1 MATNNTIIKVLYVD
15 DEVNNLNSFKA
26 TFRKE
31 YSVQIAQSAND
42 ALQLINKETFHV
54 IISDLRMPGKS
65 GTEFFEQLVEQHPEP
80 IRILLTGY
88 ADIQSVIDAIN
99 KGEVYRFIDK
109 PWDYQSVRVAIKN
122 AFEIYETR
130 KLLKKYNEELL
141 KAYDELDKFVYS
153 VSHDLRAPLTSVLGL
168 VKLARSPENIKNNS
182 VDPDDLNYMELI
194 EKSVD
199 KLDIFIRN
207 IIDYY
212 RSTRM
217 ESFNEEINF
226 HDLLQNSKHE
236 LEFFPN
242 FHNLN
247 IILKINNPEN
257 IPFKSDQSRLR
268 IIFNNIVSNSIKYQK
283 IEADDSIL
291 FITIDINATNAT
303 MVFYDNG
310 IGINEKHLS
319 EIFKMFF
326 RANNINAGS
335 GIGLYIVNE
344 AVKKLEGTIEAQSI
358 KGEKTVFTVIL
369 PNRNLPK

>member
-1 MATNNTIIKVLYVD
+1 MNTEKIRILYVD
-15 DEVNNLNSFKA
+15 DEVNNLQSFKA

-31 YSVQIAQSAND
+31 YEVLTAQSAVE
-42 ALQLINKETFHV
+42 ALSILSKEKFHI
-54 IISDLRMPGKS
+54 IISDQRMPGKS
-65 GTEFFEQLVEQHPEP
+65 GVQLFEEIIETYPDP

-88 ADIQSVIDAIN
+88 ADIQAVIDAIN

-109 PWDYQSVRVAIKN
+109 PWDYQAVRVAIRY
-122 AFEIYETR
+122 AYEIFETR
-130 KLLKKYNEELL
+130 QLLKKYNEELL

-168 VKLARSPENIKNNS
+168 VKLART
-182 VDPDDLNYMELI
+182 VDTDISASGDMDYLDMI

-217 ESFNEEINF
+217 ESLDELIDFEEI
-226 HDLLQNSKHE
+226 LQNTRQE
-236 LEFFPN
+236 LEYYAN
-242 FHNLN
+242 YNN
-247 IILKINNPEN
+247 INIVMKVNNPDN
-257 IPFKSDQSRLR
+257 IGFKSDHSRLR
-268 IIFNNIVSNSIKYQK
+268 IIFNNIVSNAIKYQK
-283 IEADDSIL
+283 PHSNENLL
-291 FITIDINATNAT
+291 FITVDVTAAHIT

-326 RANNINAGS
+326 RASNINAGS
-335 GIGLYIVNE
+335 GIGLYIVKE
-344 AVKKLEGTIEAQSI
+344 AVKKLDGAIEAQSI
-358 KGEKTVFTVIL
+358 LGEKTIFTVSL
-369 PNRNLPK
+369 PNRS

>member
-1 MATNNTIIKVLYVD
+1 MYVD
-15 DEVNNLNSFKA
+15 DELNNLNSFKA

-31 YSVQIAQSAND
+31 YNVYVAQSAKE
-42 ALQLINKETFHV
+42 ALEILAKENFHV
-54 IISDLRMPGKS
+54 IISDQRMPEKT
-65 GTEFFEQLVEQHPEP
+65 GTELFEELVEIFPDP

-109 PWDYQSVRVAIKN
+109 PWDYQAVRVAIKN

-130 KLLKKYNEELL
+130 QLIKKYNEELL

-153 VSHDLRAPLTSVLGL
+153 VSHDLRAPLTSILGL
-168 VKLARSPENIKNNS
+168 VKLAKSPENMVVINQES
-182 VDPDDLNYMELI
+182 DDMDYLEMI

-217 ESFNEEINF
+217 ESLNEDIDFVEILKNT
-226 HDLLQNSKHE
+226 KHE
-236 LEFFPN
+236 LEFFPDY
-242 FHNLN
+242 HRLN
-247 IILKINNPEN
+247 IILKINNADG
-257 IPFKSDQSRLR
+257 ITFKSDHSRLR
-268 IIFNNIVSNSIKYQK
+268 IIFNNLVSNAIKYQK
-283 IEADDSIL
+283 RDASDNFL
-291 FITIDINATNAT
+291 FITIDISESIAT

-344 AVKKLEGTIEAQSI
+344 AIKKIDGKIEAQSVI
-358 KGEKTVFTVIL
+358 GEKTVFTVTL
-369 PNRNLPK
+369 PNRIH

>member
-1 MATNNTIIKVLYVD
+1 VD
-15 DEVNNLNSFKA
+15 DELNNLNSFKA

-31 YSVQIAQSAND
+31 YSVSVAQSAEE
-42 ALQLINKETFHV
+42 AMGILAKESFHV
-54 IISDLRMPGKS
+54 IISDQRMPQMT
-65 GTEFFEQLVEQHPEP
+65 GTEFFEQLVETYPEP

-109 PWDYQSVRVAIKN
+109 PWDYQAVRIAIKN
-122 AFEIYETR
+122 AYEIFETR
-130 KLLKKYNEELL
+130 QLIKKYNEELL

-153 VSHDLRAPLTSVLGL
+153 VSHDLRAPLTSILGL
-168 VKLARSPENIKNNS
+168 VKLAKSPETLTGMAHVS
-182 VDPDDLNYMELI
+182 DDLDYLEMI

-217 ESFNEEINF
+217 ESLNEEIDF
-226 HDLLQNSKHE
+226 QELLHNTKQE
-236 LEFFPN
+236 LEFFPDYN
-242 FHNLN
+242 RLN
-247 IILKINNPEN
+247 IILKVNNDEN
-257 IPFKSDQSRLR
+257 LPFKSDHSRLR
-268 IIFNNIVSNSIKYQK
+268 IIFNNLVSNSIKYQK
-283 IEADDSIL
+283 REANDSFL
-291 FITIDINATNAT
+291 FITVDIHPHHASL
-303 MVFYDNG
+303 VFYDNG

-344 AVKKLEGTIEAQSI
+344 AVKKLDGKIEAQSLV
-358 KGEKTVFTVIL
+358 GEKTVFTVTI
-369 PNRNLPK
+369 PNRAYSEGK